1 MTNPKLDTMRA
12 DIESEIKQ
20 VEDQLSGLRGQRD
33 VINESIRLKV
43 DEQRELRSALARLT
57 SRRGKRTV
65 EETPEE
71 VSVA

>member
-57 SRRGKRTV
+57 SRRGKRTA